1 MHENITRW
9 RDNMKTFKLVAL
21 SIVHGENVE
30 QLDLQDG
37 LIINREYG
45 KENWLIEALL
55 PKIEHEKYE
64 AFCKSEEM
72 LHVQATISKPT
83 NDPASFEAVIR
94 NVAVMEDRMSILF
107 EGELFRKNT
116 NYHEKL
122 LERLILEGYAGEKL
136 VQAFKE
142 KVKEKPVLEKNKA

>member
-1 MHENITRW
+1 
-9 RDNMKTFKLVAL
+9 MKTFKLIAL
-21 SIVHGENVE
+21 SLVHGEEVE

-55 PKIEHEKYE
+55 PKKDPEKYE
-64 AFCKSEEM
+64 AFRDNDVM

-83 NDPASFEAVIR
+83 NDPASFEAVVR
-94 NVAVMEDRMSILF
+94 QVAVMEDKMSILF

-122 LERLILEGYAGEKL
+122 LQRLVEEGYTGDEL
-136 VQAFKE
+136 VDAFKN
-142 KVKEKPVLEKNKA
+142 KVKEKPVLEKSK

>member
-1 MHENITRW
+1 
-9 RDNMKTFKLVAL
+9 MKTFRLVAISL
-21 SIVHGENVE
+21 VHGEEVE

-55 PKIEHEKYE
+55 PKSEPEKYE
-64 AFCKSEEM
+64 EFRDNEEI

-83 NDPASFEAVIR
+83 NDPASFEAVVR
-94 NVAVMEDRMSILF
+94 QVAVMEDKMSILF
-107 EGELFRKNT
+107 EGELFRKNS

-122 LERLILEGYAGEKL
+122 LERLVNEGYNGDKL
-136 VQAFKE
+136 VEAFKN
-142 KVKEKPVLEKNKA
+142 KVKEKPVLEKSK